1 VLIIQ
6 FVSFVFSGNQNDYP
20 NCNFITSNMT
30 RILKIHFKAL
40 YIFSVVFI
48 LNSCGSGGTGASTQQ
63 GPRAIQADGYR
74 AETEPFTVRI
84 RTTAELMPNEEVDL
98 RTPVAGNVLKINFEE
113 GQFVQ
118 KGALLVQIDSRTW
131 EAQKK
136 GLEAQLVSAQNELER
151 RKQLLQ
157 MEGASQ
163 EDVDQADARVSGL
176 VAQIEE
182 LSVRVDLANIRAPFS
197 GRLGMRNFSPGAF
210 LSQGDV
216 VTRLVQTN
224 QLKVNFTV
232 PARYATLAQVNQT
245 VNVVSSSS
253 RDTTVARVYAVDP
266 FIDPSTRSIQLRAM
280 LNNEK
285 ESFLPGDFAQVEF
298 EVEQTHEAILIPAE
312 AIISELNSQVVYIAS
327 QGKAQRKQ
335 VEMGTRTSGRVH
347 ILNGISPGDTV
358 LITGLME
365 VRDGSNVNVVR
376 LNQEAGL

>member
-1 VLIIQ
+1 LFFCYFQGFNLNKAI
-6 FVSFVFSGNQNDYP
+6 
-20 NCNFITSNMT
+20 CNFMTINMT
-30 RILKIHFKAL
+30 RILKIHFKTLLLA
-40 YIFSVVFI
+40 SVLFT
-48 LNSCGSGGTGASTQQ
+48 LNSCGSGGSGAANQQ
-63 GPRAIQADGYR
+63 GSRTIQADGYM

-84 RTTAELMPNEEVDL
+84 RSTAELMPNEEVDL
-98 RTPVAGNVLKINFEE
+98 RTPVAGNVLNIYFVE
-113 GQFVQ
+113 GQYVQ

-136 GLEAQLVSAQNELER
+136 GLEAQMVSAQSELER

-163 EDVDQADARVSGL
+163 EDVDQAESRVSSL
-176 VAQIEE
+176 SAQIEE
-182 LSVRVDLANIRAPFS
+182 LSVRIDLAKIRAPFG

-210 LSQGDV
+210 LSQGDMV
-216 VTRLVQTN
+216 SRLVQTN
-224 QLKVNFTV
+224 QLKVNFTI
-232 PARYATLAQVNQT
+232 PARYASLARVNQS

-253 RDTTVARVYAVDP
+253 GDTAVARVYAVDP

-280 LNNEK
+280 LSNENQK
-285 ESFLPGDFAQVEF
+285 FLPGDFAQVEF
-298 EVEQTHEAILIPAE
+298 EVEQNQDAVLIPAE
-312 AIISELNSQVVYIAS
+312 AIISELNSQIVYVAS

-335 VEMGTRTSGRVH
+335 VKMGARTSGRVH

-365 VRDGSNVNVVR
+365 VRDGSNVTVVR